1 MNEGGEQR
9 RKRGRGSSLYIYKK
23 KPLPSQSLHINK
35 AFHVVTISLHLPVS
49 VKMSLNS
56 RKTFPKATL
65 QK

>member
-1 MNEGGEQR
+1 MKEGSKEGKEEGGVH
-9 RKRGRGSSLYIYKK
+9 YIYIKK